1 MNFSVMPLDQ
11 NPIFMNEGGNS
22 MHDIFFFTD
31 IHGCYDLYRAAMN
44 YCLEQDPECTII
56 YGGDA
61 CDRGKDGYKIMK
73 ELLAHPQVIY
83 LQGNHE
89 DLFVHAAWFIKRD
102 YSGAIDEDEI
112 WSYLYNCEIKDDGPA
127 EVQLALYNGGYY
139 TLHDWM
145 MDGMP
150 DEFVKQINELPI
162 TYTYENIDFCH
173 AGGRYKEFQKV
184 ARDEYDG
191 EWIDKDDFMMLVW
204 DRNYLGHGWAPDRT
218 CIFGHTPTP
227 YLAAKYYG
235 QNKSLANAHPC
246 AYYATLND
254 KQPGRKIDMDTGAV
268 ASGKLYVLNILTMK
282 AQGFYDKNIV
292 TNEIHVHDIEK
303 IEVIQF

>member
-1 MNFSVMPLDQ
+1 
-11 NPIFMNEGGNS
+11 
-22 MHDIFFFTD
+22 MHDIFYFTD
-31 IHGCYDLYRAAMN
+31 VHGCYDLYRAAMG
-44 YCLEQDPECTII
+44 YCLTQDPKCTIV

-89 DLFVHAAWFIKRD
+89 DLFVQAAWEIIKD
-102 YSGAIDEDEI
+102 YHGMIDSDEI
-112 WSYLYNCEIKDDGPA
+112 WGYLYNCQIKDFA
-127 EVQLALYNGGYY
+127 SSAVQLHIYNGGFQ

-150 DEFVKQINELPI
+150 KDFVEQINDLPI
-162 TYTYENIDFCH
+162 TCTYENIDFCH
-173 AGGRYKEFQKV
+173 AGGRYKEFQNV

-191 EWIDKDDFMMLVW
+191 QFINKDDFMMLVW
-204 DRNYLGHGWAPDRT
+204 DRNYLGMGWAPDRI

-227 YLAAKYYG
+227 YLSAKYYG
-235 QNKSLANAHPC
+235 KDKSLANVHPC
-246 AYYATLND
+246 AYNAMLDD
-254 KQPGRKIDMDTGAV
+254 KWTGRKIDMDTGAF
-268 ASGKLYVLNILTMK
+268 ASGRLYVLNCLTMQ
-282 AQGFYDKNIV
+282 AQGFHDTDLRNDEIRTHNIK
-292 TNEIHVHDIEK
+292 K